1 MQNLGTI
8 DNTYTILSLIDVFKI
23 YGIYSVRHNQT
34 QALHLIEVFKD
45 NIPAN
50 LMNIMNNLIGIN
62 HPNITHIIGHGNGPI
77 ALNNE
82 PQVNMPYIVYENVS
96 HSDLYAYICIQHF
109 TERQAKWIFKKILEG
124 VQALHNANICHRDLE
139 VHNILFDDNY
149 NPKIIGFHS
158 SCINM
163 NNLNRRTGRLPYIA
177 PEILLNQPYNG
188 ITADIFSL
196 GQILFNLVTGKKGG
210 FNAANDNDP
219 YYTFIIKHQIAHYWK
234 LLDSHHLN
242 VSQDFK
248 NLFIGMVDPNPAQRP
263 TIADILKDPWMQE
276 INDLNQN
283 EINVLENQV
292 INEFQIRE
300 QQIQQDQ
307 QNQQIQQNQQNQ
319 QNQLNQQNNNL

>member
-50 LMNIMNNLIGIN
+50 LMNIMNTLIGIN

-96 HSDLYAYICIQHF
+96 HSNLYEYISIQHF